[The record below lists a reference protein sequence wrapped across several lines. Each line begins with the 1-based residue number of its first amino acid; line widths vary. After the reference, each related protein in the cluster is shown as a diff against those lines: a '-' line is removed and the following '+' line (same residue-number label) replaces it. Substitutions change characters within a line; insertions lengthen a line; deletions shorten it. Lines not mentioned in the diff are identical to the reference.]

1 MALVAAH
8 RREVPVVAPAGV
20 PVGEVEEDSMA
31 EGVAE
36 ATMLSRPDAADHR
49 NMEE

>member
-1 MALVAAH
+1 MAAHPEAHVAAGG
-8 RREVPVVAPAGV
+8 RA
-20 PVGEVEEDSMA
+20 GEVEDSMAEA

>member
-1 MALVAAH
+1 MAAH
-8 RREVPVVAPAGV
+8 RRGVPVAAPAGV
-20 PVGEVEEDSMA
+20 PAGEVEEDSMA

-36 ATMLSRPDAADHR
+36 ATMPSRPDAADHR